1 MSICPN
7 EVLYHRQRISFLRV
21 KTVIFGKNSAKK
33 AFCQIVGT
41 NQRAWKQKR
50 HIRGGGYTVVRSWAR
65 ERDQRSRAL

>member
-41 NQRAWKQKR
+41 NQAP
-50 HIRGGGYTVVRSWAR
+50 
-65 ERDQRSRAL
+65 ESRNGISAGADMPL

>member
-41 NQRAWKQKR
+41 NQ
-50 HIRGGGYTVVRSWAR
+50 VP
-65 ERDQRSRAL
+65 ESRNGISAGADTPL

>member
-41 NQRAWKQKR
+41 NQVPESRNGISAR
-50 HIRGGGYTVVRSWAR
+50 DGYAVVRSWAR